1 MLLVQ
6 EPQLLLV
13 DEPVAGMTDHETAQ
27 TAALLAGISGQR
39 SVVVVEHDLE
49 FVRALG
55 CRVTVLHE
63 GSVLSEGTIDHV
75 QADPRVVEVYL
86 GR

>member
-1 MLLVQ
+1 
-6 EPQLLLV
+6 
-13 DEPVAGMTDHETAQ
+13 MTDHETAQ
-27 TAALLAGISGQR
+27 TAELLAGIAGHR

-63 GSVLSEGTIDHV
+63 GSVLSEGSIDFV
-75 QADPRVVEVYL
+75 QADARVVEVYL